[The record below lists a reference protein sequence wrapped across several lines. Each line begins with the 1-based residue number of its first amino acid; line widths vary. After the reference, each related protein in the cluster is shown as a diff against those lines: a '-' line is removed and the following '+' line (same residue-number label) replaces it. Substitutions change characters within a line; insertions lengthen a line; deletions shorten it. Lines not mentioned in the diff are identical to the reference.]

1 MTNMTTNT
9 NPNTNTT
16 IVINDYTFDLSPVED
31 SHGPHYVYD
40 ERFLI
45 SPYTELIITYKGKTT
60 IVHNKLLLLQ
70 PTRAGD
76 NCVYLV
82 LANDLKV
89 SLRGIHVVT
98 PDFIEKLS
106 NDLKRTV
113 TNKLGW
119 YACSFCEVLEGEST
133 G

>member
-9 NPNTNTT
+9 NTNTT
-16 IVINDYTFDLSPVED
+16 ISINNYTFDLSPVED
-31 SHGPHYVYD
+31 SHGPHYVYNG
-40 ERFLI
+40 RFLI
-45 SPYTELIITYKGKTT
+45 SPYTELVISYKGKTT
-60 IVHNKLLLLQ
+60 IVHKKLLLLQ

-82 LANDLKV
+82 LATDLKV

-106 NDLKRTV
+106 SDLKSTV
-113 TNKLGW
+113 
-119 YACSFCEVLEGEST
+119 V
-133 G
+133 